1 MPNTPIL
8 GRAGVGSAL
17 TASYGRVFRA
27 DEGKMYF
34 PHGGVIDGASR
45 YYGGGTDL
53 FLLPPGLLM
62 GQVTA
67 TKKWRPSIIG
77 VTTGALAGGG
87 TSITLSAAQA
97 VELVR
102 RVGATG
108 TFTLLGPT
116 AANGTARQTT
126 GVAYSAVDTT
136 TGVVTITGQ
145 GTNQAEDVRLN
156 PAATG
161 GNIQLNVSKPDGTRV
176 TTGNAAWSATDAT
189 FLGNINTALDTATG
203 VVGGIVA
210 TAISA
215 TDPDLGFTLTY
226 SGTGYAG
233 LSWTP
238 ASVAVLPTSVTDW
251 YVVPRTTAV
260 SGAFA
265 AGAWVQ
271 PADGS
276 EIPRTVIDDGFG
288 VAVPTDATDCDFPRI
303 PTGGFLD
310 TSKII
315 NYPTDTGM
323 IAWLKDKLASNGRGL
338 WTFSDEF
345 SAA

>member
-1 MPNTPIL
+1 MPITPIL

-53 FLLPPGLLM
+53 FLLRPGLLM
-62 GQVTA
+62 GRVTA
-67 TKKWRPSIIG
+67 TKKWKPSVFG

-108 TFTLLGPT
+108 SITLTGPP
-116 AANGTARQTT
+116 AANGTARSS
-126 GVAYSAVDTT
+126 VVPYSAVNTT
-136 TGVVTITGQ
+136 TGVVTITAQ
-145 GTNQAEDVRLN
+145 GANQAEDVRTN

-176 TTGNAAWSATDAT
+176 TTANAAWSATDAT
-189 FLGNINTALDTATG
+189 YIAAIQAALDTATG
-203 VVGGIVA
+203 VVGGIVVS
-210 TAISA
+210 AIAA
-215 TDPDLGFTLTY
+215 TDADLGFTLTY
-226 SGTGYAG
+226 SGAGYAG
-233 LSWTP
+233 LSWPP

-251 YVVPRTTAV
+251 YVVPRTAAAT
-260 SGAFA
+260 GAFA
-265 AGAWVQ
+265 AGALVGA
-271 PADGS
+271 ADGS
-276 EIPRTVIDDGFG
+276 EVPRTVIADDMG
-288 VAVPTDATDCDFPRI
+288 VEVPADSSDADWPRVPVAGELEASKIIDYPTDAGLQTYIKNSLC
-303 PTGGFLD
+303 
-310 TSKII
+310 
-315 NYPTDTGM
+315 
-323 IAWLKDKLASNGRGL
+323 ANGRGL
-338 WTFSDEF
+338 FVFDDEF
-345 SAA
+345 ASA